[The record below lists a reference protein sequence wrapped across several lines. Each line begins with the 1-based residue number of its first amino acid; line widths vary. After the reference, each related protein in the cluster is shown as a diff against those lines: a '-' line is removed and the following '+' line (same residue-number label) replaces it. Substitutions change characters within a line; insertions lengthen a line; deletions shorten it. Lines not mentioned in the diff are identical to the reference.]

1 MSPAGQATNS
11 DFRLR
16 GRNDDRGRA
25 GSAYSQRNDDGDE
38 AEAK

>member
-1 MSPAGQATNS
+1 MSPAGQATNG

-16 GRNDDRGRA
+16 SRYDDWGRA
-25 GSAYSQRNDDGDE
+25 GSAYSQRNRDGYD